1 MDQEAGMA
9 PADPSACAGVLIACE
24 PAIKSIIVN
33 INSENNDYIIEDL
46 DDGHLVVQEN
56 KVQLL
61 KQKLDEVCREA
72 RPGRPR
78 RSVLALTVPSA

>member
-1 MDQEAGMA
+1 MVRAVR
-9 PADPSACAGVLIACE
+9 GVLIACE

-61 KQKLDEVCREA
+61 KQKLDERLKETFQEPERDSDSDRDVKED
-72 RPGRPR
+72 R
-78 RSVLALTVPSA
+78 RKF